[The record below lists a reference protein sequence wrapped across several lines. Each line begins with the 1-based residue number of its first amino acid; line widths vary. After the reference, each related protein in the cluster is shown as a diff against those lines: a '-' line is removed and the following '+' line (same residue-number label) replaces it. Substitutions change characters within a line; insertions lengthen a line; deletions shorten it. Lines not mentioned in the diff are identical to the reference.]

1 MVIKRLIRET
11 KFPKTMGAIST
22 TDFDPFNHGTTAI
35 RLVDSSPEENQRLSG
50 VLKHGWGLKSEGNV
64 EEIYEGP
71 KKSNNYKVK
80 TPHGNFLLKQSHIT
94 DVDKQKL
101 VNRSLSYCCAKGIL
115 VPSPI
120 PGSNKETYHTTE
132 GKIFCLYP
140 FLGGSELFD
149 GTREELV
156 RTAQEF
162 GRLHRVLAS
171 IPYGPQLIKAN
182 GQQIIHDRQKL
193 GRIAQK
199 IRLIG
204 GETEFDKQASLILE
218 EILDA
223 SERISS
229 RGIESLPAQIV
240 HADFH
245 PHNILFNADTKK
257 LISLLD
263 FDNLSLSQRAR
274 DMGFGMHR
282 FSRTYGERTERKNDC
297 GADIRERAKLFLK
310 EYASVNPLTDKEI
323 IAIAPVLEDEALGRI
338 LTVLGLHY
346 LEGNTEWDFDLEKQ
360 VTTLREASLFKF

>member
-1 MVIKRLIRET
+1 ME
-11 KFPKTMGAIST
+11 PAST
-22 TDFDPFNHGTTAI
+22 TDFDPFNHGTTTI
-35 RLVDSSPEENQRLSG
+35 RLADSFLEENRRLSG
-50 VLKHGWGLKSEGNV
+50 VLKHGWGLKSLETV

-80 TPHGNFLLKQSHIT
+80 TPHGNFLLKRSHIT

-101 VNRSLSYCCAKGIL
+101 VNRSLSYCCANGIL

-120 PGSNKETYHTTE
+120 PGSNKETYHTE
-132 GKIFCLYP
+132 NGEIFCLYP
-140 FLGGSELFD
+140 FLEGSELFD
-149 GTREELV
+149 GSKEELV

-162 GRLHRVLAS
+162 GKLHRVLAS
-171 IPYGPQLIKAN
+171 IPYAQLLTREN

-193 GRIAQK
+193 ERIAQK
-199 IRLIG
+199 IRLRKE
-204 GETEFDKQASLILE
+204 ETEFDDQASSILE
-218 EILDA
+218 EILDT

-229 RGIESLPAQIV
+229 GGITRLPTQIV

-245 PHNILFNADTKK
+245 PHNVLFNASTKK
-257 LISLLD
+257 LVSLLD

-297 GADIRERAKLFLK
+297 GTDIRERAKLFLE
-310 EYASVNPLTDKEI
+310 EYTSVNPLTDTEI
-323 IAIAPVLEDEALGRI
+323 IAIAPLLEDEALGRI

-346 LEGNTEWDFDLEKQ
+346 LDGNTEWDFDLEKQ
-360 VTTLREASLFKF
+360 VTTLREAQLFKF